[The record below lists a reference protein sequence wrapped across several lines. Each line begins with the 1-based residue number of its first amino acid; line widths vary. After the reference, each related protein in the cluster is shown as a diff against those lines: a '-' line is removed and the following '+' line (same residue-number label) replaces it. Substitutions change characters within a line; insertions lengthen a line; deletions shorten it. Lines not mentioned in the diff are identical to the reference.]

1 MAVVHQMGVYAL
13 YAAVEPVYC
22 LTLLWSWM
30 GNKPNE
36 FCITVIRIISVEDTE
51 IVCQLNTL
59 IYIQLE
65 LIFQLGSD
73 YW

>member
-1 MAVVHQMGVYAL
+1 
-13 YAAVEPVYC
+13 
-22 LTLLWSWM
+22 M

-73 YW
+73 Y